1 MLEFLID
8 NVVLVMAALTSGG
21 LLLWP
26 ALRGVQAGG
35 QAVSVPE
42 AVRLMNREKG
52 VLVDIRDAATYA
64 AGHATGSR
72 HVPLDELGKT
82 PPPAALPSNKALP
95 VLLMCESGAKASRAA
110 ALLRKGGYE
119 RAVTVEGGMAA
130 WREAQMPVE
139 RTPS

>member
-8 NVVLVMAALTSGG
+8 NAVLLLAALTSGG

-26 ALRGVQAGG
+26 TLRGAQMGG

-42 AVRLMNREKG
+42 AVRLMNREKA

-64 AGHATGSR
+64 AGHAMGAR
-72 HVPLDELGKT
+72 HVPMDAFSKS
-82 PPPAALPSNKALP
+82 PMPAALPNNKTTP
-95 VLLMCESGAKASRAA
+95 VLLMCDRGMSASKAVS
-110 ALLRKGGYE
+110 LLRKGGYE
-119 RAVTVEGGMAA
+119 RAHTVEGGMAA

-139 RTPS
+139 KSAA

>member
-1 MLEFLID
+1 MLDFLID

-26 ALRGVQAGG
+26 TLRGAQMGG

-52 VLVDIRDAATYA
+52 VLVDIRDAAAYA

-72 HVPLDELGKT
+72 HVFMDDLNKT
-82 PPPAALPSNKALP
+82 PLPSTLPSNKALP
-95 VLLMCESGAKASRAA
+95 VLLMCDSGIKASKAT
-110 ALLRKGGYE
+110 ALLRKAGYE
-119 RAVTVEGGMAA
+119 RAMTVGGGMNA

-139 RTPS
+139 KAAA

>member
-1 MLEFLID
+1 MLDFLID

-26 ALRGVQAGG
+26 ALRGAQVAG

-52 VLVDIRDAATYA
+52 VLVDIRDVATYA

-72 HVPLDELGKT
+72 HVPMDELSKT
-82 PPPAALPSNKALP
+82 PLPSALPSNKTLP
-95 VLLMCESGAKASRAA
+95 VLLMCDSGVKASKAA
-110 ALLRKGGYE
+110 ALLRKAGYE
-119 RAVTVEGGMAA
+119 RASTVQGGMAA

-139 RTPS
+139 KSAA